1 MGWYRNEC
9 YVSFVTVKP
18 PWSATAAQTLI
29 QKGSFAMT
37 FVPKFLPALALVV
50 ALSPLAAQAQS
61 APQQT
66 QGDDQIVVLTIPQQA
81 QSDGQMVVFDG
92 IDANSFPNS
101 FGG

>member
-1 MGWYRNEC
+1 MHSSKSLGW
-9 YVSFVTVKP
+9 T
-18 PWSATAAQTLI
+18 WALI

-50 ALSPLAAQAQS
+50 ALSPLAAQAQTAPQQVQGNDQTAVQA

-66 QGDDQIVVLTIPQQA
+66 QSDCQTVVYA
-81 QSDGQMVVFDG
+81 G
-92 IDANSFPNS
+92 IDTNSFRDS